1 MALVPQQLVESDFAV
16 LHEGL
21 LPLNKEEEHN
31 MDMDM
36 QDTEALQL
44 VGWGPCKVAV
54 GMVGQLA

>member
-31 MDMDM
+31 M